1 MKKRVLSA
9 LLALCLTLSL
19 AGAAFA
25 ENETPVTTASPAP
38 VEQALDENSTEPTE
52 PAVSDAD
59 SNDSVSSDETQDDA
73 VAGSDSS
80 DSNSTGTSSDEVD
93 GVTSDTTD
101 ASDENNDISAGD
113 STIDEDSTA
122 ESNNDST
129 LAEDENGNLSD
140 DADNAVE
147 SDVTNEESDTTVA
160 DQGGAPTAG
169 DDVVDDST
177 EAQPFAET
185 REVSNQFEIKWTNGN
200 QSKSATV
207 ELWVEGTNEPVTTNV
222 SNVPLNSG
230 DEWTISDD
238 LKTITSGSVTYTYSS
253 AAYGYYRRYNHSWK
267 KSGDSFQSI
276 KATYQDDWY
285 WPEWETEI
293 NKKGWSQDATPVIR
307 IYYTKEEKLG
317 VIDTVNSISAG
328 IHINLYDYEK
338 NTVSKDD
345 GQQGNWGIFGNFDF
359 GGNDRDQSYV
369 WNVYNDGN
377 SDGAR
382 QGIMEK
388 LLTGTE
394 FPNQYPVFN
403 TGWTNNNRHLGQGAT
418 EDAQWLFTEGGT
430 GKTAYTELN
439 HLFSYDEETETY
451 SYDSS
456 EHFASI
462 TAAYGDNSGTDK
474 DFVVYDKSYS
484 ASGDQ
489 KNFMPFNDLNAD
501 GTLKGTENYLFGME
515 VYFQFNQPQNGKVND
530 NDMIFEFNGDDDVWV
545 YIDNVLVLDIGG
557 IHGAVGGRI
566 NFAQGT
572 VTVDKVKSDT
582 GYGGISVRSETV
594 DLKKFF
600 VDALGQEAADQ
611 IEWVTLSNG
620 NHTFADYSNH
630 NFKFFYLERGEG
642 GSNCELS
649 FNLPTIPSG
658 TVSVNK
664 QVNSS
669 ASDEQ
674 KNATYQ
680 MQLLVKDD
688 SGNFVTPA
696 QAIAGYAENPFK
708 IDDSLSGTTSAEKL
722 SDDGIFTVQGNHSKY
737 IHNIPAGTVY
747 KIQEL
752 EVAEGTTVS
761 INDVAATING
771 TTASTDK
778 AYTVGQNNSV
788 TISNKFAAAPPEG
801 FGITTEKTAVR
812 QEDDP
817 SQYELSLSMTGDR
830 DHDEPEATP
839 VDVLFIVDRSGSMNN
854 SISNTDRTHRISAV
868 REAIAAM
875 VDELET
881 QKNAGQ
887 LDPRYS
893 VVGFAGAQ
901 EKSGYDGWGRWYH
914 YYGTSVLVDWGT
926 SNDPSTGQQ
935 VKNAVKNMAVSGGT
949 NWDAAV
955 QKGIDQLS
963 SIKQQ
968 EPERDAEQIVI
979 FLSDGVPTYGGSDDS
994 IGNGSDTGKD
1004 SDVVGSKNAAVD
1016 SVKNMQCDRFYA
1028 VGIGPDF
1035 AADKDGYGYMNE
1047 LRNAVPNATTDIIS
1061 AQSTETLKNKFKDIA
1076 ESLTFFSCVDV
1087 EMLDQL
1093 SEWADLSQ
1101 QQGEVTFT
1109 VQVEEY
1115 DSDTQEYK
1123 VIGNP
1128 QSVSAG
1134 TPATFDKTVYS
1145 GLEET
1150 VVITPNVIYQDGQKP
1165 TIRVTLT
1172 GANGA
1177 EYETEPGLRY
1187 TVKTMIT
1194 PSQLAENAF
1203 AEKGE
1208 AAYTDEPE
1216 KGTGTHA
1223 ELTENGFYSNNET
1236 NAKVNYNVK
1245 SSTDGIDDTK
1255 IPGSEPFPKPVIRV
1269 QPQTGDLTIT
1279 KSVAWTNT
1287 DETTSVTGTQFKF
1300 TITTTTDV
1308 VDKQPEGGYTM
1319 LVNGGVSSGKALF
1332 LENENK
1338 YSAEVTVSGTGSVTI
1353 QDLPFAT
1360 YTVEETSAPD
1370 VGDFYCASKQ
1380 YGNQSEANNASLT
1393 LSEENTAQSITITNT
1408 YAKYRKV
1415 TVIKNVTGEMG
1426 DTSRFFDFSAQIG
1439 TAEKTNVPKT
1449 NIQEVSTNPATAQ
1462 VTGDGAFKLKDDG
1475 SVTIAKV
1482 RQDATLTITEASVA
1496 NEGYTTKHTIGG
1508 NTSQSNVATVTPEM
1522 LGESDVTVSF
1532 ENYRGIVAPT
1542 GLEDNHTKPFG
1553 LMVGVAVMAGLALA
1567 GGAVVRRRRRWM
1579 E

>member
-38 VEQALDENSTEPTE
+38 VEQTLDENSTEPTE

-59 SNDSVSSDETQDDA
+59 SNNSVSSDETQDDA

-93 GVTSDTTD
+93 DVTSDTTD

-147 SDVTNEESDTTVA
+147 SDVTNEESDATVA

-185 REVSNQFEIKWTNGN
+185 RKVDNEFAITWKSDSRRT
-200 QSKSATV
+200 SATV
-207 ELWVEGTNEPVTTNV
+207 ELWVEGTDDQVTTSV
-222 SNVPLNSG
+222 SDVLLNNGES
-230 DEWTISDD
+230 WTISDD
-238 LKTITSGSVTYTYSS
+238 LKTITSGNDTYTYRR
-253 AAYGYYRRYNHSWK
+253 AIYGYYGGFFDRWHNE
-267 KSGDSFQSI
+267 GDFTSI
-276 KATYQDDWY
+276 VSSYSKNNNWTIKFND
-285 WPEWETEI
+285 
-293 NKKGWSQDATPVIR
+293 NKNWRENSDPVIR

-317 VIDTVNSISAG
+317 VIDTVDSISAG

-345 GQQGNWGIFGNFDF
+345 GQQGEWGIFGNFDF

-403 TGWTNNNRHLGQGAT
+403 TGWTNNNRHLSQGAT

-430 GKTAYTELN
+430 GKKPYTELN
-439 HLFSYDEETETY
+439 YLFSYDEETETY

-489 KNFMPFNDLNAD
+489 KNFMPFNDLNAN

-515 VYFQFNQPQNGKVND
+515 VYFQFNQPQNGRVND
-530 NDMIFEFNGDDDVWV
+530 KDMIFEFNGDDDVWV

-582 GYGGISVRSETV
+582 YGGNVNVSPKTE
-594 DLKKFF
+594 DLKQFF
-600 VDALGQEAADQ
+600 VKALGQEAADQ
-611 IEWVTLSNG
+611 IEWVTLPNG

-674 KNATYQ
+674 KNAAYK
-680 MQLLVKDD
+680 MQLLVKDA

-696 QAIAGYAENPFK
+696 EANADYAKNPFT
-708 IDDSLSGTTSAEKL
+708 IDDSLSGTTSAEPL
-722 SDDGIFTVQGNHSKY
+722 SGDGIFTVQGNHSKY

-761 INDVAATING
+761 INNVAATIIG
-771 TTASTDK
+771 TTATTDK
-778 AYTVGQNNSV
+778 SYTVGQNNSV
-788 TISNKFAAAPPEG
+788 MISNKFAAAPPEG

-812 QEDDP
+812 QENDP

-893 VVGFAGAQ
+893 VVGFAGAN
-901 EKSGYDGWGRWYH
+901 EYSGWGYH
-914 YYGTSVLVDWGT
+914 YYGTNVLVDWET
-926 SNDPSTGQQ
+926 NNAPSTGQQ
-935 VKNAVKNMAVSGGT
+935 VKNAVNNMAVSGGT

-955 QKGIDQLS
+955 QKGIEQLS
-963 SIKQQ
+963 KIKAQ

-994 IGNGSDTGKD
+994 IGNGSDTGD
-1004 SDVVGSKNAAVD
+1004 NSYVEGSKDAAVN

-1035 AADKDGYGYMNE
+1035 AANEDGYGYMNE

-1087 EMLDQL
+1087 KMVDQL
-1093 SEWADLSQ
+1093 SDWADLSQ

-1123 VIGNP
+1123 VIGDP
-1128 QSVSAG
+1128 QKVTAG
-1134 TPATFDKTVYS
+1134 AAATFDKAKYS

-1150 VVITPNVIYQDGQKP
+1150 VVITPSVYYQNEQKP
-1165 TIRVTLT
+1165 TIEVTLT

-1194 PSQLAENAF
+1194 PSQLAENEF
-1203 AEKGE
+1203 AEKEE

-1245 SSTDGIDDTK
+1245 SSTDGIDTK

-1287 DETTSVTGTQFKF
+1287 DETTSVTDTQFKF

-1308 VDKQPEGGYTM
+1308 VDEQPEDGYSI
-1319 LVNGGVSSGKALF
+1319 LVNDNESNNKAMF
-1332 LENENK
+1332 QQNGDK
-1338 YSAEVTVSGTGSVTI
+1338 YSAEVTVTGTGSVTI

-1370 VGDFYCASKQ
+1370 VGDFYCASKR
-1380 YGNQSEANNASLT
+1380 YGNQAEANNVSLT

-1475 SVTIAKV
+1475 TNEGSVIIEKV

-1508 NTSQSNVATVTPEM
+1508 NTLQSNVATVTPEM
-1522 LGESDVTVSF
+1522 LGADDVTVSF

>member
-9 LLALCLTLSL
+9 LLVLCLACGLVST
-19 AGAAFA
+19 AWAADGQA
-25 ENETPVTTASPAP
+25 TPETA
-38 VEQALDENSTEPTE
+38 
-52 PAVSDAD
+52 AVSVTDAASGETAESARND
-59 SNDSVSSDETQDDA
+59 ETIDSVSNG
-73 VAGSDSS
+73 VLYDS
-80 DSNSTGTSSDEVD
+80 
-93 GVTSDTTD
+93 
-101 ASDENNDISAGD
+101 A
-113 STIDEDSTA
+113 
-122 ESNNDST
+122 
-129 LAEDENGNLSD
+129 
-140 DADNAVE
+140 
-147 SDVTNEESDTTVA
+147 
-160 DQGGAPTAG
+160 AP
-169 DDVVDDST
+169 
-177 EAQPFAET
+177 QPLAET
-185 REVSNQFEIKWTNGN
+185 REVSNQFEINWTGGN
-200 QSKSATV
+200 RNKSATV
-207 ELWVEGTNEPVTTNV
+207 ELWVEGTNGRVTTNV
-222 SNVPLNSG
+222 SDVPLRSG
-230 DEWTISDD
+230 DSWTIGDD
-238 LKTITSGSVTYTYSS
+238 LKTIASGNVTYTYSS
-253 AAYGYYRRYNHSWK
+253 AAYGYYRYGNSWK
-267 KSGDSFQSI
+267 KSDSFQSI
-276 KATYQDDWY
+276 KATYQNGRR
-285 WPEWETEI
+285 WETEI
-293 NKKGWSQDATPVIR
+293 NGRGWSQDSTPVIR

-317 VIDTVNSISAG
+317 VIDTVDSISAG
-328 IHINLYDYEK
+328 IHINLYDYDK
-338 NTVSKDD
+338 STVSKDD
-345 GQQGNWGIFGNFDF
+345 GQQGEWGIFGNFDF
-359 GGNDRDQSYV
+359 GGNDRDQSHV
-369 WNVYNDGN
+369 WNVYNSGN

-382 QGIMEK
+382 QGIMKK

-394 FPNQYPVFN
+394 FPNQYPEFN
-403 TGWTNNNRHLGQGAT
+403 TDWTNNNQHLGQGAT
-418 EDAQWLFTEGGT
+418 ADAQWLFTEGGT

-439 HLFSYDEETETY
+439 RLFSYDEETETY

-501 GTLKGTENYLFGME
+501 GTLKGTEDYLFGME
-515 VYFQFNQPQNGKVND
+515 VYFQFNQPQNGKVNG

-572 VTVDKVKSDT
+572 VTVDKVKSDSY
-582 GYGGISVRSETV
+582 YGGISVSSETK
-594 DLKKFF
+594 DLKQFF

-620 NHTFADYSNH
+620 KHTFADYSNH

-674 KNATYQ
+674 KNATYK
-680 MQLLVKDD
+680 MQLLVKG
-688 SGNFVTPA
+688 SNENFVTPA
-696 QAIAGYAENPFK
+696 EAIAGYAENPFK
-708 IDDSLSGTTSAEKL
+708 IDDSLSGTTGAEML
-722 SDDGIFTVQGNHSKY
+722 SGNGIFTVQGNHSKY

-752 EVAEGTTVS
+752 DVAEGTTVS
-761 INDVAATING
+761 INNVAATING

-839 VDVLFIVDRSGSMNN
+839 VDVLFIVDRSSSMAKEISSTDNN
-854 SISNTDRTHRISAV
+854 SRIRSV

-881 QKNAGQ
+881 QKEAGQ

-901 EKSGYDGWGRWYH
+901 VDSGWGYY
-914 YYGTSVLVDWGT
+914 YYGTNVLVDWET
-926 SNDPSTGQQ
+926 NNAPSTGQQ
-935 VKNAVKNMAVSGGT
+935 VKNAVNNMEVSGGT

-963 SIKQQ
+963 KIKAQ

-994 IGNGSDTGKD
+994 IGNGSDTGYG
-1004 SDVVGSKNAAVD
+1004 SDVEGSKDAAVK
-1016 SVKNMQCDRFYA
+1016 SIKNMQCDRFYA

-1035 AADKDGYGYMNE
+1035 AADEDGYGYMNE

-1087 EMLDQL
+1087 EMVDQL

-1101 QQGEVTFT
+1101 QQGTVTFT
-1109 VQVEEY
+1109 VQVEKYNSNTSKYEVVG
-1115 DSDTQEYK
+1115 DA
-1123 VIGNP
+1123 

-1150 VVITPNVIYQDGQKP
+1150 VVITPRVDYQDGQKP
-1165 TIRVTLT
+1165 TIVVTLA
-1172 GANGA
+1172 GVSGA

-1194 PSQLAENAF
+1194 PSQLAKNEF

-1208 AAYTDEPE
+1208 AAYVNVPE

-1223 ELTENGFYSNNET
+1223 KVPENGFYSNNVT

-1245 SSTDGIDDTK
+1245 SSTDGIYTK

-1287 DETTSVTGTQFKF
+1287 DETTSVTDTQFKF

-1308 VDKQPEGGYTM
+1308 VDKQPEDGYSI
-1319 LVNGGVSSGKALF
+1319 LVNGNESNNKAMF
-1332 LENENK
+1332 QQNGDK
-1338 YSAEVTVSGTGSVTI
+1338 YSAEVTVTGTGSVTI

-1370 VGDFYCASKQ
+1370 VGDFYCASTK
-1380 YGNQSEANNASLT
+1380 YGNQSEANNASLP
-1393 LSEENTAQSITITNT
+1393 LNEENTAQSITVTNT
-1408 YAKYRKV
+1408 YAKYRTV

-1426 DTSRFFDFSAQIG
+1426 DTSRFFEFTAQTG
-1439 TAEKTNVPKT
+1439 TTNVPQE
-1449 NIQEVSTNPATAQ
+1449 NIQTVQEKTAQ
-1462 VTGDGAFKLKDDG
+1462 VTDDGAFKLKDDG

-1482 RQDATLTITEASVA
+1482 RQDATLTITETSVA

-1508 NTSQSNVATVTPEM
+1508 NTLQSNVATVTPEM
-1522 LGESDVTVSF
+1522 LGANDVTVNF
-1532 ENYRGIVAPT
+1532 ENYRPVVAPT
-1542 GLEDNHTKPFG
+1542 GLESNHTAPYTI
-1553 LMVGVAVMAGLALA
+1553 LVTVAGIAGLALI
-1567 GGAVVRRRRRWM
+1567 GGIVARRRRRRM

>member
-38 VEQALDENSTEPTE
+38 VEQTLDENATEPTE

-59 SNDSVSSDETQDDA
+59 SNNSVSSDETQDDA

-93 GVTSDTTD
+93 DVTSDTTD

-169 DDVVDDST
+169 DDAVDDST
-177 EAQPFAET
+177 ETQPFAET
-185 REVSNQFEIKWTNGN
+185 RRIDDKFDIEWT
-200 QSKSATV
+200 SDSRRASATV
-207 ELWVEGTNEPVTTNV
+207 ELWVEGTDDQVTTNV
-222 SNVPLNSG
+222 SNVSLRSG
-230 DEWTISDD
+230 ESWTISDD
-238 LKTITSGSVTYTYSS
+238 LKTITSGSDTYTYIR
-253 AAYGYYRRYNHSWK
+253 AIYGYYGRYLGWWNEER
-267 KSGDSFQSI
+267 DFTSI
-276 KATYQDDWY
+276 VSSYSKNNNWT
-285 WPEWETEI
+285 TKV
-293 NKKGWSQDATPVIR
+293 NGRTWSHDADPVIR

-317 VIDTVNSISAG
+317 VIDTVDSISAG
-328 IHINLYDYEK
+328 IHINLYDYDK

-345 GQQGNWGIFGNFDF
+345 GYQGNWGIFGNFDF

-369 WNVYNDGN
+369 WNKYDSGE

-382 QGIMEK
+382 QGIMKK

-394 FPNQYPVFN
+394 FPNQYPEFN
-403 TGWTNNNRHLGQGAT
+403 TAWSDNGQSLSHGAS
-418 EDAQWLFTEGGT
+418 EEAQWLFTGDGN

-439 HLFSYDEETETY
+439 RLFSYDEETETY

-462 TAAYGDNSGTDK
+462 TAAYADNSGTDK

-489 KNFMPFNDLNAD
+489 KNFMPFNDLNAN

-515 VYFQFNQPQNGKVND
+515 VYFQFNQPQNGKVNS

-582 GYGGISVRSETV
+582 HGGNVNVSPKTE
-594 DLKKFF
+594 DLKQFF
-600 VDALGQEAADQ
+600 VDALGKEAAEQ
-611 IEWVTLSNG
+611 IEWVTLPNG

-674 KNATYQ
+674 RNATYQ
-680 MQLLVKDD
+680 MQLLVKDANE
-688 SGNFVTPA
+688 NFVTPA
-696 QAIAGYAENPFK
+696 QASADYAKNPFT
-708 IDDSLSGTTSAEKL
+708 IDDSLSGTTGAGAL
-722 SDDGIFTVQGNHSKY
+722 SGDGIFTVQGNHSKY

-761 INDVAATING
+761 INNVAATISG

-812 QEDDP
+812 QENDP

-881 QKNAGQ
+881 QKNARQ

-901 EKSGYDGWGRWYH
+901 EESGYDWWGNWYH
-914 YYGTSVLVDWGT
+914 YYGTSVLVDWET
-926 SNDPSTGQQ
+926 NNAPSTGQQ
-935 VKNAVKNMAVSGGT
+935 VKNAVDKMAVSGGT

-963 SIKQQ
+963 KIKAQ
-968 EPERDAEQIVI
+968 EPDRDAEQIVI

-994 IGNGSDTGKD
+994 IGNGSDTGSD
-1004 SDVVGSKNAAVD
+1004 SDVEGSKDAAVN

-1035 AADKDGYGYMNE
+1035 AADEDGYGYMNE

-1087 EMLDQL
+1087 KMVDQL
-1093 SEWADLSQ
+1093 SDWADLSQ

-1128 QSVSAG
+1128 QKVTAG
-1134 TPATFDKTVYS
+1134 AAATFDKAKYR

-1150 VVITPNVIYQDGQKP
+1150 VVITPSVNYQNEQKP
-1165 TIRVTLT
+1165 TIEVTLT

-1194 PSQLAENAF
+1194 PSQLAKNEF

-1208 AAYTDEPE
+1208 AAYVNVPE
-1216 KGTGTHA
+1216 EDTGTHA
-1223 ELTENGFYSNNET
+1223 ELSENGFYSNNET

-1245 SSTDGIDDTK
+1245 SSTDDIDTK

-1279 KSVAWTNT
+1279 KSVVWTNP
-1287 DETTSVTGTQFKF
+1287 DEKTSVTGTQFKF
-1300 TITTTTDV
+1300 TISTTTDV
-1308 VDKQPEGGYTM
+1308 ATEQPTGYTI
-1319 LVNGGVSSGKALF
+1319 LVNGEESSEKALF
-1332 LENENK
+1332 QKNGDK
-1338 YSAEVTVSGTGSVTI
+1338 YSAEVTVTGTGSVTI

-1380 YGNQSEANNASLT
+1380 YGNQVEANNVSLT

-1426 DTSRFFDFSAQIG
+1426 DTSRFFEFTAQTG

-1449 NIQEVSTNPATAQ
+1449 NIQEVLTNPATAQ

-1475 SVTIAKV
+1475 TNEGSVIIEKV

-1496 NEGYTTKHTIGG
+1496 NEGYTTKNTIGG
-1508 NTSQSNVATVTPEM
+1508 NTLQNNVATVTPEM
-1522 LGESDVTVSF
+1522 LGADDVTVSF

>member
-9 LLALCLTLSL
+9 LLVLCLACGLVST
-19 AGAAFA
+19 AWAADGQA
-25 ENETPVTTASPAP
+25 TPETA
-38 VEQALDENSTEPTE
+38 
-52 PAVSDAD
+52 AVSVTDAASGETAESARND
-59 SNDSVSSDETQDDA
+59 ETIDSVS
-73 VAGSDSS
+73 
-80 DSNSTGTSSDEVD
+80 N
-93 GVTSDTTD
+93 GVLYD
-101 ASDENNDISAGD
+101 
-113 STIDEDSTA
+113 
-122 ESNNDST
+122 
-129 LAEDENGNLSD
+129 
-140 DADNAVE
+140 
-147 SDVTNEESDTTVA
+147 
-160 DQGGAPTAG
+160 
-169 DDVVDDST
+169 
-177 EAQPFAET
+177 
-185 REVSNQFEIKWTNGN
+185 
-200 QSKSATV
+200 
-207 ELWVEGTNEPVTTNV
+207 
-222 SNVPLNSG
+222 
-230 DEWTISDD
+230 
-238 LKTITSGSVTYTYSS
+238 S
-253 AAYGYYRRYNHSWK
+253 AAP
-267 KSGDSFQSI
+267 QPL
-276 KATYQDDWY
+276 AQT
-285 WPEWETEI
+285 
-293 NKKGWSQDATPVIR
+293 
-307 IYYTKEEKLG
+307 KLG
-317 VIDTVNSISAG
+317 VIDTVDSISAG

-345 GQQGNWGIFGNFDF
+345 GYQGNWGIFGNFDF
-359 GGNDRDQSYV
+359 GGNDRDQSHV
-369 WNVYNDGN
+369 WNVYNSGN

-382 QGIMEK
+382 QGIMK
-388 LLTGTE
+388 KQLTGTE
-394 FPNQYPVFN
+394 FPNQYPEFN
-403 TGWTNNNRHLGQGAT
+403 TDWTYNDQHPGQGAT
-418 EDAQWLFTEGGT
+418 ANAQWLFTGDGN

-439 HLFSYDEETETY
+439 HLFSYNKETETY

-462 TAAYGDNSGTDK
+462 TAAYGNNSGTDK

-489 KNFMPFNDLNAD
+489 KNFMPFNDLNAN
-501 GTLKGTENYLFGME
+501 GTLKDTEDYLFGME

-572 VTVDKVKSDT
+572 VTVDRVKSDT
-582 GYGGISVRSETV
+582 YNGRVTV
-594 DLKKFF
+594 SKKTEDLKQFF
-600 VDALGQEAADQ
+600 VDALGQQAADQ
-611 IEWVTLSNG
+611 IEWVRLSNG
-620 NHTFADYSNH
+620 KHTFADYSNH

-674 KNATYQ
+674 KNATYN
-680 MQLLVKDD
+680 MQLLVKDT

-696 QAIAGYAENPFK
+696 QAIAGYTKNPFK
-708 IDDSLSGTTSAEKL
+708 IDDSLSGTTGAETL
-722 SDDGIFTVQGNHSKY
+722 SGDGTFTVQGNHSKY

-761 INDVAATING
+761 INNVAATING

-812 QEDDP
+812 QENDP

-839 VDVLFIVDRSGSMNN
+839 VDVLFIVDRSSSMTKKISSTDNN
-854 SISNTDRTHRISAV
+854 SRISAV

-875 VDELET
+875 VNELET

-893 VVGFAGAQ
+893 VIGFAGAN
-901 EKSGYDGWGRWYH
+901 EYYDWGYY
-914 YYGTSVLVDWGT
+914 YYGTNVLVDWET
-926 SNDPSTGQQ
+926 NNAPSTGQQ
-935 VKNAVKNMAVSGGT
+935 VKNAVNNMGVSGGT

-955 QKGIDQLS
+955 QKGIEQLS
-963 SIKQQ
+963 KIKAQ

-994 IGNGSDTGKD
+994 IGNGSDTGYG
-1004 SDVVGSKNAAVD
+1004 SDVEGSKDAAVK
-1016 SVKNMQCDRFYA
+1016 SIKNMQCDRFYA

-1035 AADKDGYGYMNE
+1035 AADEDGYGYMNE

-1087 EMLDQL
+1087 KMVDQL

-1101 QQGEVTFT
+1101 QQGTVTFT
-1109 VQVEEY
+1109 VQVEKYNSNTSKYEVVG
-1115 DSDTQEYK
+1115 DA
-1123 VIGNP
+1123 

-1150 VVITPNVIYQDGQKP
+1150 VVITPRVDYQDGQKP
-1165 TIRVTLT
+1165 TIVVTLA
-1172 GANGA
+1172 GVSGA

-1194 PSQLAENAF
+1194 PSQLAKNEF

-1208 AAYTDEPE
+1208 AAYVNVPE

-1223 ELTENGFYSNNET
+1223 KVPENGFYSNNVT

-1245 SSTDGIDDTK
+1245 SSTDGIYTK

-1287 DETTSVTGTQFKF
+1287 DETTSVTDTQFKF

-1308 VDKQPEGGYTM
+1308 VDKQPEDGYSI
-1319 LVNGGVSSGKALF
+1319 LVNGNESNNKAMF
-1332 LENENK
+1332 QQNGDK
-1338 YSAEVTVSGTGSVTI
+1338 YSAEVTVTGTGSVTI

-1370 VGDFYCASKQ
+1370 VGDFYCASTR
-1380 YGNQSEANNASLT
+1380 YGNQAEANNASLP
-1393 LSEENTAQSITITNT
+1393 LNEENTAQSITVTNT
-1408 YAKYRKV
+1408 YAKYRTV
-1415 TVIKNVTGEMG
+1415 MVIKNVTGEMG
-1426 DTSRFFDFSAQIG
+1426 DTSRFFEFTAQTG
-1439 TAEKTNVPKT
+1439 TTNVPQE
-1449 NIQEVSTNPATAQ
+1449 NIQTVQEETAQ

-1482 RQDATLTITEASVA
+1482 RQDATLTITETSVA

-1508 NTSQSNVATVTPEM
+1508 NTLQSNVATVTPKM
-1522 LGESDVTVSF
+1522 LGESDVTVNF
-1532 ENYRGIVAPT
+1532 ENYRPVVAPT
-1542 GLEDNHTKPFG
+1542 GLESNHTAPYTI
-1553 LMVGVAVMAGLALA
+1553 LVTVAGIAGLALI
-1567 GGAVVRRRRRWM
+1567 GGIVARRRRRRM